1 MDKKFIKNALQST
14 NFNLKTTDFET
25 LKYKKE
31 IQHLFTTKYFN
42 KIEPRFITNT
52 NLTKLKLND
61 SIKKLRASNA
71 ASFKAL
77 HMYPLKNIGPGE
89 VTLFYLID
97 MASLS
102 GGKTDGDLEVGSK
115 KFEVKSVSIS
125 PDGYA
130 SNFKL
135 GGKIV
140 MSDIIRSVQDLKKA
154 AGLTAN
160 PAEVNKTELGI
171 IRKKFPNELD
181 QAFKDFQDLAYDK
194 YFKSHNIIFMAN
206 QNGGGYQMGDVAR
219 IAKIEKKDIQFER
232 ITSGTIKPRV
242 YLGK

>member
-1 MDKKFIKNALQST
+1 MDRKFIKHALQST

-25 LKYKKE
+25 LRYKEE

-42 KIEPRFITNT
+42 KIEPQYIKNT
-52 NLTKLKLND
+52 NLTKIKLNQ
-61 SIKKLRASNA
+61 SISKLRNTDAQA
-71 ASFKAL
+71 FKAL

-89 VTLFYLID
+89 VTLFYLIQL
-97 MASLS
+97 ASLS
-102 GGKTDGDLEVGSK
+102 GGKTDGDLQVGSK
-115 KFEVKSVSIS
+115 NYEVKAVSVS

-140 MSDIIRSVQDLKKA
+140 MSDIIRTVQDLKKA
-154 AGLTAN
+154 SGLTAN
-160 PAEVNKTELGI
+160 PAEVNKSELAI
-171 IRKKFPNELD
+171 IKKQFPAELEK
-181 QAFKDFQDLAYDK
+181 AFGDFQDLAYNK

-219 IAKIEKKDIQFER
+219 IARIEKKDIEFER
-232 ITSGTIKPRV
+232 ITSGTIKPKV